1 MAFGT
6 CQMTRTLYDCRIL
19 FLVDSDFLA
28 KNHIVRLTCLHIF
41 FESTNYTLFFRF
53 RFVRKGMKR
62 KASELQDLASTNAAQ
77 MIQAASKT
85 AQQGMDMA
93 NATFESRNLG
103 LYIYIYSVVQQMS
116 IKCLC

>member
-28 KNHIVRLTCLHIF
+28 KNHIVRLTCLYSFF
-41 FESTNYTLFFRF
+41 FESTNYALFCFRF
-53 RFVRKGMKR
+53 LRKGMKR
-62 KASELQDLASTNAAQ
+62 KASELQNMASTNAVQ
-77 MIQAASKT
+77 MIQAASET
-85 AQQGMDMA
+85 AQQSMDMA

-103 LYIYIYSVVQQMS
+103 LYI
-116 IKCLC
+116 

>member
-1 MAFGT
+1 
-6 CQMTRTLYDCRIL
+6 
-19 FLVDSDFLA
+19 
-28 KNHIVRLTCLHIF
+28 
-41 FESTNYTLFFRF
+41 
-53 RFVRKGMKR
+53 MKR

-103 LYIYIYSVVQQMS
+103 LYIYIYIYSVVQQMS

>member
-1 MAFGT
+1 
-6 CQMTRTLYDCRIL
+6 
-19 FLVDSDFLA
+19 
-28 KNHIVRLTCLHIF
+28 
-41 FESTNYTLFFRF
+41 
-53 RFVRKGMKR
+53 MKR

-103 LYIYIYSVVQQMS
+103 LYIYI
-116 IKCLC
+116 

>member
-28 KNHIVRLTCLHIF
+28 KNHIVRLTCLYIF
-41 FESTNYTLFFRF
+41 FLNQQTIHFFFRF

-103 LYIYIYSVVQQMS
+103 LYIYI
-116 IKCLC
+116 